1 MKKVRAALV
10 VLALSMT
17 VSGAALADVERS
29 TYTKDGDI
37 HEFKDDP
44 LHSGVSIPRGDNIRV
59 RPNPFRSYLI
69 RPRTNFVPEML
80 KSVERI

>member
-1 MKKVRAALV
+1 MKKLGLALV
-10 VLALSMT
+10 
-17 VSGAALADVERS
+17 ALAIPFLFSTAASADVKRS
-29 TYTKDGDI
+29 TYTNDGDI

-44 LHSGVSIPRGDNIRV
+44 LHSNAQIPGGGIIKV

>member
-1 MKKVRAALV
+1 MKKLGAALTA
-10 VLALSMT
+10 LALT
-17 VSGAALADVERS
+17 WTISGTALADVERS

-44 LHSGVSIPRGDNIRV
+44 LHSNAQIPGGGTIRV

-69 RPRTNFVPEML
+69 RPRTTFVPEML

>member
-1 MKKVRAALV
+1 MKKLGLALV
-10 VLALSMT
+10 ALAIPLSLST
-17 VSGAALADVERS
+17 AASADVERS
-29 TYTKDGDI
+29 TYTRDGDI

-44 LHSGVSIPRGDNIRV
+44 LHSNAQIPGGGIIKV